1 MTRTQAPE
9 RLLDAIASQIAQPGD
24 YLSRLRNCLSL
35 LQGHFGA
42 QRAAI
47 RLYNGHQAAGI
58 FTLVLPENRFAP
70 ELEALFQTAFMRQIP
85 LVHRPDRQTR
95 YGILSMPDFPAMA
108 APVMAHGQ
116 PIAVVVLAKHQGLNL
131 DLADLAALDQV
142 LPLLSAVIEEAVMQR
157 SMIAGY
163 LKTIEALALALEAK
177 DPYTRGHSNM
187 VAAYSLAIAERIG
200 LNDEEQEILALGA
213 IMHDLGKIGI
223 PDHVLTKPGA
233 LTTEEFDL
241 MKKHPEI
248 GEQIL
253 KPLDH
258 NYLDRPRQI
267 VRSHHE
273 RLDGRGYPD
282 GLIAAEIPLLVR
294 IVSIADAWDA
304 MTSDRPYRAAL
315 AYEVAARELLRRSG
329 DMWDPDLV
337 REHLAIVFPEALVSL
352 DRAAA

>member
-1 MTRTQAPE
+1 MPAE
-9 RLLDAIASQIAQPGD
+9 MLLDAIAGQLAQPSD
-24 YLSRLRNCLSL
+24 YLSRLRNVLQL
-35 LQGHFGA
+35 LMGHFDC
-42 QRAAI
+42 QRSGI
-47 RLYNGHQAAGI
+47 RLYSGSQGGGGL
-58 FTLVLPENRFAP
+58 FTLALPENRYAP
-70 ELEALFQTAFMRQIP
+70 ELDGLFHTTFERKIP
-85 LVHRPDRQTR
+85 MVHRPDRQTR
-95 YGILSMPDFPAMA
+95 FGVLSMPDFPAMA
-108 APVMAHGQ
+108 APILRNGK
-116 PIAVVVLAKHQGLNL
+116 PIAVVVLAKHRGLPL
-131 DLADLAALDQV
+131 DLADLAALDQL
-142 LPLLSAVIEEAVMQR
+142 LPMLTGVIEEAVMER

-200 LNDEEQEILALGA
+200 LSEDDREILALGA

-223 PDHVLTKPGA
+223 PDHVLCKPGA
-233 LTTEEFDL
+233 LTNEEFDL
-241 MKKHPEI
+241 MKKHPEM

-258 NYLDRPRQI
+258 VYLDKPRQI

-294 IVSIADAWDA
+294 IVSVADAWDA

-315 AYEVAARELLRRSG
+315 SYAVAAKELLHRAG
-329 DMWDPDLV
+329 DMWDPSIV
-337 REHLAIVFPEALVSL
+337 REHLAIVYPEALVLTSE
-352 DRAAA
+352 RVAA